1 MKLPEVFNGNSSV
14 FKSKDLIEITNI
26 AYEKTNIDFFQA
38 SFVLDQKTLI
48 RQESFFIAGDEML
61 STVFLNFIREYTFTP
76 VPKSNDF
83 IPKLALRLY

>member
-38 SFVLDQKTLI
+38 SFVLD
-48 RQESFFIAGDEML
+48 
-61 STVFLNFIREYTFTP
+61 
-76 VPKSNDF
+76 
-83 IPKLALRLY
+83 